1 MRVRAGWLAFAA
13 AIVLFSAAMA
23 SAQDIEPGVT
33 YVCNG
38 ERLMIDS
45 CNIRD
50 TSDTSKCFI
59 GHPDTIMPN
68 GLMKYTYETRGDLK
82 KLLPTC
88 KQPTPEE
95 LAKIKAFNKK
105 VNDTQAAAQKKAEG
119 DLNAQVAQ
127 QDARI
132 QALAYGERKK
142 QTPEERA
149 LARCITAGRPETVCT
164 GNALMKPFEQVV
176 GSVLPQLTKPL
187 PPGPDAAGNFEGA
200 GRWRM
205 EFDDRWAVVNCG
217 TLVPEQHSYSVV
229 VRNGQAVITIDTE
242 PKSIVLTVRPDG
254 RLAGSGP
261 LTLAGHVV
269 AGYSASATRTGPG
282 HLGSHDV
289 TTHQELTPLEAQPYS
304 GDSGLSQNGQTYDLA
319 RTSTVTEYKPGATVD
334 SGPQVQYAEKTESCA
349 MPVMLSNGVAASK
362 TDIAKSMLNS
372 LFSDGDLPKVPP
384 GLRMRGEYG
393 GEGGASVEFYP
404 ESAIIGCGEAAKAL
418 PYSVQIS
425 GGGPVVA
432 LKEDSAS
439 YAFAIRPDGSL
450 VGPGTVMVH
459 GRSITG
465 QNDNGMTFAPLNAS
479 CNFGTLTAGS
489 APSGVAA
496 AAAATASAAAPGGS
510 PAASPVAAAP
520 NPSGAASGSAAPM
533 NRTGGAAN
541 AVLSVISGF
550 AVAAGVQNPIAGRAF
565 VLLRDSFDNVLAKG
579 GFATP
584 EGASPYIAMLKSC
597 ANRSPDCL
605 KASDAINGAGAAGTR
620 LDATGKA
627 TFTAVAP
634 GPYWIMG
641 SGVLMAPNP
650 ADRKVLF
657 WDLRVEL
664 RPGANS
670 VTLDQSNATPV
681 HP

>member
-1 MRVRAGWLAFAA
+1 MKVRAGWLAFAA

-23 SAQDIEPGVT
+23 SAQDLEPGVT

-38 ERLMIDS
+38 ERFMIDS

-50 TSDTSKCFI
+50 TSDASKCFI

-105 VNDTQAAAQKKAEG
+105 VNDTQAAAQKKAEN

-132 QALAYGERKK
+132 QALAYGERKI

-149 LARCITAGRPETVCT
+149 LARFITAGRPETVCT

-229 VRNGQAVITIDTE
+229 VRNGQAMITIDTE

-254 RLAGSGP
+254 KLTGSGP

-269 AGYSASATRTGPG
+269 AGYSAGATTTEPG
-282 HLGSHDV
+282 HVESHDV
-289 TTHQELTPLEAQPYS
+289 TTHQELTPLEAQPYA
-304 GDSGLSQNGQTYDLA
+304 GDSGLSQNGQMYDLA

-334 SGPQVQYAEKTESCA
+334 SGPQVHYAEKTEACA
-349 MPVMLSNGVAASK
+349 MRVMSSNGVAASK
-362 TDIAKSMLNS
+362 TDMAKSMLNS
-372 LFSDGDLPKVPP
+372 FFSDEDLPKVPP

-432 LKEDSAS
+432 LKEDSAT
-439 YAFAIRPDGSL
+439 YVFAIRPDGSL
-450 VGPGTVMVH
+450 VGPGTVTVH

-465 QNDNGMTFAPLNAS
+465 QNDNGMTFAPVNAS

-489 APSGVAA
+489 APSGLAP
-496 AAAATASAAAPGGS
+496 AATASAAAPGPS
-510 PAASPVAAAP
+510 PAAPPVAASP
-520 NPSGAASGSAAPM
+520 NPGGAAAMTRSG
-533 NRTGGAAN
+533 GGAN
-541 AVLSVISGF
+541 AVLSVTSGF
-550 AVAAGVQNPIAGRAF
+550 TVAAGTQNPIAGRAF
-565 VLLRDSFDNVLAKG
+565 VLLRDSFDNV
-579 GFATP
+579 
-584 EGASPYIAMLKSC
+584 
-597 ANRSPDCL
+597 
-605 KASDAINGAGAAGTR
+605 
-620 LDATGKA
+620 
-627 TFTAVAP
+627 
-634 GPYWIMG
+634 
-641 SGVLMAPNP
+641 
-650 ADRKVLF
+650 
-657 WDLRVEL
+657 
-664 RPGANS
+664 
-670 VTLDQSNATPV
+670 
-681 HP
+681 

>member
-1 MRVRAGWLAFAA
+1 MLARAGWLAFAA

-59 GHPDTIMPN
+59 GHPDTILAN

-82 KLLPTC
+82 KLLPSC

-105 VNDTQAAAQKKAEG
+105 VNDTQAAAQKKAED

-132 QALAYGERKK
+132 QALAYGDRKK

-217 TLVPEQHSYSVV
+217 TLVPEQHSYSVT
-229 VRNGQAVITIDTE
+229 VRNGQAVITINTE
-242 PKSIVLTVRPDG
+242 PKSIVLTVRADG

-269 AGYSASATRTGPG
+269 AGYSAGATTTEPG
-282 HLGSHDV
+282 HVESHEV

-304 GDSGLSQNGQTYDLA
+304 GDSGLSQNGQMYDLA
-319 RTSTVTEYKPGATVD
+319 RTSTVTEYKPGATVN

-349 MPVMLSNGVAASK
+349 TPVMSSNGVAASK
-362 TDIAKSMLNS
+362 TDMAKSMLNS
-372 LFSDGDLPKVPP
+372 FFSDEDLPKAPP

-393 GEGGASVEFYP
+393 GEGGSSVEFYP
-404 ESAIIGCGEAAKAL
+404 ESAILGCGEAAKAL
-418 PYSVQIS
+418 PYAVQIS
-425 GGGPVVA
+425 PAGPVVA
-432 LKEDSAS
+432 LKEDSAT
-439 YAFAIRPDGSL
+439 YAFQIRADGSL
-450 VGPGTVMVH
+450 SGPGTILVH

-479 CNFGTLTAGS
+479 CNFGTLAAGS
-489 APSGVAA
+489 APSGAA
-496 AAAATASAAAPGGS
+496 PAAAPGGS
-510 PAASPVAAAP
+510 PAASAVSAAP
-520 NPSGAASGSAAPM
+520 NAGGAASGSAAPIH
-533 NRTGGAAN
+533 RTGGAAN
-541 AVLSVISGF
+541 AVLSVTSGF
-550 AVAAGVQNPIAGRAF
+550 TVAAGTQNPIAGRAF
-565 VLLRDSFDNVLAKG
+565 VLLRDTFDNVLAKG

-584 EGASPYIAMLKSC
+584 DGASPYVAMLKAC

-620 LDATGKA
+620 LDATGRA
-627 TFTAVAP
+627 TFTAVPP
-634 GPYWIMG
+634 GTYWIMG

-657 WDLRVEL
+657 WDVRVEL

-670 VTLDQSNATPV
+670 VTLDPSNATPV

>member
-1 MRVRAGWLAFAA
+1 MKVRAGWLAFAA
-13 AIVLFSAAMA
+13 AIALFSAAMA

-105 VNDTQAAAQKKAEG
+105 VNDTQAAAQKKAED

-205 EFDDRWAVVNCG
+205 EFDDRRAVVNCG

-254 RLAGSGP
+254 RLTGSGP

-269 AGYSASATRTGPG
+269 AGYSAGATTTEPG
-282 HLGSHDV
+282 HVESHDV
-289 TTHQELTPLEAQPYS
+289 TTHQELTPLEAQPYA
-304 GDSGLSQNGQTYDLA
+304 GDSGLSQNGQLYDLA

-334 SGPQVQYAEKTESCA
+334 SGPQVHYAEKTESCA
-349 MPVMLSNGVAASK
+349 TPVMSSSGVAASK
-362 TDIAKSMLNS
+362 TDMAKSMLNS
-372 LFSDGDLPKVPP
+372 LFSDEDLPKVPP

-425 GGGPVVA
+425 GGGPVAA
-432 LKEDSAS
+432 LKEDSAT

-479 CNFGTLTAGS
+479 CNFGTLAPGS
-489 APSGVAA
+489 APSGVAPA
-496 AAAATASAAAPGGS
+496 AVATASV
-510 PAASPVAAAP
+510 PAS
-520 NPSGAASGSAAPM
+520 SSSSAASGSAPAM

-541 AVLSVISGF
+541 AVLSLTSGF
-550 AVAAGVQNPIAGRAF
+550 TVAAGTQNPIAGRAF

-597 ANRSPDCL
+597 ASRSPDCL

-620 LDATGKA
+620 LDAAGKA

-634 GPYWIMG
+634 GTYWIMG
-641 SGVLMAPNP
+641 SGVLTAANP

-657 WDLRVEL
+657 WDVRVEL

>member
-1 MRVRAGWLAFAA
+1 MRVRAGWPAFAS

-50 TSDTSKCFI
+50 TSDTSQCFI
-59 GHPDTIMPN
+59 GHPDTILPN

-105 VNDTQAAAQKKAEG
+105 VNDTQAAAQKKAED

-164 GNALMKPFEQVV
+164 GSALMKPFEQVV

-217 TLVPEQHSYSVV
+217 TLVPEQHSYSVM

-254 RLAGSGP
+254 RLTGGGP
-261 LTLAGHVV
+261 LMLAGHVV
-269 AGYSASATRTGPG
+269 AGYSAGATTTVPG
-282 HLGSHDV
+282 HMESHDV
-289 TTHQELTPLEAQPYS
+289 TTHQELTPLEAQPYA
-304 GDSGLSQNGQTYDLA
+304 GDSGLSQNGQMYDLA
-319 RTSTVTEYKPGATVD
+319 RTSTVTEYQPGATVD

-349 MPVMLSNGVAASK
+349 MPVMSSNGVAASK
-362 TDIAKSMLNS
+362 TDMAKSMLNS
-372 LFSDGDLPKVPP
+372 FFSDEDLPKVPP

-404 ESAIIGCGEAAKAL
+404 ESAVIGCGEAAKAL

-425 GGGPVVA
+425 QGGPVVA
-432 LKEDSAS
+432 LKEDSATYS
-439 YAFAIRPDGSL
+439 FSIQADGSL

-459 GRSITG
+459 GRSISG
-465 QNDNGMTFAPLNAS
+465 QNDNGMTFAPLDAS
-479 CNFGTLTAGS
+479 CDFGTLVAGS
-489 APSGVAA
+489 APSGAA
-496 AAAATASAAAPGGS
+496 PAGAAIASAS
-510 PAASPVAAAP
+510 AAP
-520 NPSGAASGSAAPM
+520 NPSGAAPGPAAPM
-533 NRTGGAAN
+533 NRTGEPAN
-541 AVLSVISGF
+541 AVLSVSSGF
-550 AVAAGVQNPIAGRAF
+550 TMAAGVQNPIAGRAF

-584 EGASPYIAMLKSC
+584 PGASPYIAMLKSC

-620 LDATGKA
+620 LNATGKA

-634 GPYWIMG
+634 GIYWIMG

-657 WDLRVEL
+657 WDLRVQL

-681 HP
+681 HQ